1 MSFWDRLKGKDHEDH
16 NIDSSITLPFFLPFG
31 AFTGK
36 ICAQTEPGQA
46 AAYLRCSA
54 VRSIINKK
62 SLASQNAKIW
72 AIDDEGNDVKR
83 KDLILSMSQ
92 PNPYKTLMQFVGQ
105 VSAMCNIFGKAYIYE
120 IKGIGVD
127 AREIYLIP
135 NTIIRAVK
143 TTTFVNHPGFVPN
156 ANVDY
161 YTIHIFGQRLRLEK
175 DEVYEVNDISHDLN
189 CLFGSVSRLSSLD
202 EEVNTL
208 VASNEAVTEL
218 MHNRGML
225 GIISLSDPSTPAQTM
240 ANLPLL
246 KTEKDDIQKGL
257 RKYGTLR
264 EQFKYLLTTLAAK
277 FVPVSSTIKDLGTS
291 EIQKDVIKRIA
302 DTYNVPSILLDMA
315 GSTFSNM
322 SEAKKVF
329 YTDAIIPE
337 TNNIFDVLN
346 KIYGNTDIKVMP
358 FYDHLECFQ
367 DAKRANAAGYAA
379 LIKGIKDAV
388 DIGLLTIPEGRERLF
403 NYES

>member
-16 NIDSSITLPFFLPFG
+16 NFYPSTMSPFFLPFG
-31 AFTGK
+31 AFAGK
-36 ICAQTEPGQA
+36 ICAQTENGQA

-54 VRSIINKK
+54 IRSIINKK
-62 SLASQNAKIW
+62 SLASQNAKMW
-72 AIDDEGNDVKR
+72 TIDDEGNDMER
-83 KDLILSMSQ
+83 KDLIVAMSQ

-105 VSAMCNIFGKAYIYE
+105 VSAMCNIFGKAHIYE
-120 IKGIGVD
+120 IRGIGVD
-127 AREIYLIP
+127 ARELYLIP

-143 TTTFVNHPGFVPN
+143 KISFSSPAALIPN

-161 YTIHIFGQRLRLEK
+161 YTVDIFGQQLRLEK
-175 DEVYEVNDISHDLN
+175 DEVHEVNDISHDLH
-189 CLFGSVSRLSSLD
+189 CLFGSISRLASLD

-225 GIISLSDPSTPAQTM
+225 GVISLSDPSTPAQTM

-246 KTEKDDIQKGL
+246 KTEKDDIQKAL

-264 EQFKYLLTTLAAK
+264 DQFKYLVTSLNAQ
-277 FVPVSSTIKDLGTS
+277 FVPVSSTIKELGTS
-291 EIQKDVIKRIA
+291 DIQKDAIKRIA
-302 DTYNVPSILLDMA
+302 DTYGVPSILLDMA

-337 TNNIFDVLN
+337 TNSVFDVLN
-346 KIYGNTDIKVMP
+346 KIYGNTSIKVMP

-367 DAKRANAAGYAA
+367 EAKRANAAGYAA

-388 DIGLLTIPEGRERLF
+388 DAGLLTVPEGRERLL